1 MHNPVLSEICYSLP
15 MNLASD
21 PIMFSIFLIFFGA
34 SVLATFALFARQSLL
49 VAYVLLGV
57 ICGPA
62 LLGWISDATLISELS
77 HVGIVFLLFLLGMN
91 LPPQKLLRMLGNT
104 MLLTLIS
111 SVLLTGLGT
120 LIALL
125 AGLNVQEALLV
136 GAALLFSSTIIG
148 LKLLP
153 TTVLHHQR
161 TGSTIISILLL
172 QDVIAVIVLLLVQ
185 GGSGSA
191 GRVAFSLLSLP
202 VLAGLIY
209 MLNRHVLLPLLR
221 RYDVI
226 HEYVFLVAIGWCLGV
241 AELARFA
248 GLSHE
253 IGAFMAGVV
262 LASSPIS
269 LHIADRLKPLRDFFL
284 IIFFFSIGAG
294 FNPVLLLEHWLPV
307 CLLAAA
313 ALLLKP
319 LLFAWLLRRAGE
331 TGGLPDEVG
340 IRLGQMS
347 EFSLLIAVM
356 AQQQGVIGPTAAGLI
371 QAATLLSFIAS
382 SFWIVQRYP
391 TPIGT
396 SKELR
401 RD

>member
-1 MHNPVLSEICYSLP
+1 MIH
-15 MNLASD
+15 ASD
-21 PIMFSIFLIFFGA
+21 QIMFSIFLIFFGA
-34 SVLATFALFARQSLL
+34 SVLATCALFARQSLL
-49 VAYVLLGV
+49 VAYVLIGI

-62 LLGWISDATLISELS
+62 LLGWVSDASLISELS

-91 LPPQKLLRMLGNT
+91 LPPQKLLRMLGST
-104 MLLTLIS
+104 TLLTLIS
-111 SVLLTGLGT
+111 SILFTGLGA

-125 AGLNVQEALLV
+125 AGFNLQEALLV

-161 TGSTIISILLL
+161 TGGTIISILLL
-172 QDVIAVIVLLLVQ
+172 QDIIAVVVLMLVQ
-185 GGSGSA
+185 GGSGSV
-191 GRVAFSLLSLP
+191 GRVALSLLSLP

-209 MLNRHVLLPLLR
+209 ILNRFVLLPLLR
-221 RYDVI
+221 RFDVI
-226 HEYVFLVAIGWCLGV
+226 QEYVFLVAIGWCLGV

-262 LASSPIS
+262 LASSPIA
-269 LHIADRLKPLRDFFL
+269 LHIAERLKPLRDFFL
-284 IIFFFSIGAG
+284 IIFFFSVGAG
-294 FNPVLLLEHWLPV
+294 FNPALLLENWLPV

-313 ALLLKP
+313 AMLFKP
-319 LLFAWLLRRAGE
+319 ILFAWLLRRSGEASDLAGE
-331 TGGLPDEVG
+331 VG
-340 IRLGQMS
+340 VRLGQMS
-347 EFSLLIAVM
+347 EFSLLIAVL
-356 AQQQGVIGPTAAGLI
+356 AEQQGVIGHSAAGLI
-371 QAATLLSFIAS
+371 QAATLLSFVAS

-391 TPIGT
+391 TPIAT
-396 SKELR
+396 SASLR